1 MIYIFVIFA
10 FLMLIVKKTTPNL
23 YVQLSAGSISYYAY
37 LPVIVKAWNLIGY
50 KSIVILVFYNI
61 TKSIIYLRKVLK
73 ELGSDVIYFKLNNSF
88 SLHYTSKLSRIFG
101 FAISKKPR
109 NIDYI
114 LSSDAD
120 MLPISKTFFSDLNY
134 AKLTI
139 KSFGPEGYGPGNSKG
154 RWAMCYMVANN
165 FIWKEILKRDI
176 HTKDMEKIV
185 SNIMKYVYQKG
196 LKHFER
202 FAYLDEVYLRDRI
215 KEWKYFNTNVL
226 FHERNFHKTRVNRNN
241 FPINYNTIK
250 QLHIIDIHL
259 PQLPLIKEKIKNIWI
274 NTLIPLQL
282 YLFNYTPFG
291 ENYIN
296 KIIKY
301 SNN

>member
-1 MIYIFVIFA
+1 
-10 FLMLIVKKTTPNL
+10 
-23 YVQLSAGSISYYAY
+23 
-37 LPVIVKAWNLIGY
+37 
-50 KSIVILVFYNI
+50 
-61 TKSIIYLRKVLK
+61 
-73 ELGSDVIYFKLNNSF
+73 
-88 SLHYTSKLSRIFG
+88 
-101 FAISKKPR
+101 
-109 NIDYI
+109 
-114 LSSDAD
+114 
-120 MLPISKTFFSDLNY
+120 
-134 AKLTI
+134 
-139 KSFGPEGYGPGNSKG
+139 
-154 RWAMCYMVANN
+154 
-165 FIWKEILKRDI
+165 
-176 HTKDMEKIV
+176 MEKII
-185 SNIMKYVYQKG
+185 SNIMKYVYKKG

-259 PQLPLIKEKIKNIWI
+259 PQLPLIKENIKNIWI